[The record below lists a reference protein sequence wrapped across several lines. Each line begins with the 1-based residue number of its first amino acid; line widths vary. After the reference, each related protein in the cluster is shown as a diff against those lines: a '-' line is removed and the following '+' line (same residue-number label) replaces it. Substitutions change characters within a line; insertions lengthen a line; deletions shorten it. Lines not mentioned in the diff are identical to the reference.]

1 MMTYQIPTAKAF
13 ISKGSP
19 SYSRAAPGYPTYST
33 FGMGAGRG
41 RAAFR
46 PSEIRKFP
54 LIQPVNRTQN
64 DNASVSSD
72 VIKGTSPCQDLRIL
86 FAWCCIGG
94 HCRVSGVLAEGR
106 SVMSR
111 KPSITK
117 EEKVASENFDH
128 GNDIFGRHFLFK
140 KTFADLDRTRTV
152 IPPLRRDNNEHP
164 PAKPHPF
171 SLSNEPHS
179 IHSERPFTLGFH
191 RSYGV
196 NTSPT
201 ILFPTTFVV
210 NTRNTFSVESCKL
223 NRSKVHH
230 ATYNPVTVKDNQK
243 ISLGCLHESQSY
255 SDPMVGAPR
264 SFIHRISKL
273 SSLEGETVR
282 QEKLK
287 KIRKSRKSPS

>member
-72 VIKGTSPCQDLRIL
+72 VIKG
-86 FAWCCIGG
+86 
-94 HCRVSGVLAEGR
+94 
-106 SVMSR
+106 